1 MKITILTTSDEISS
15 YITAKINKLLESSI
29 GIITI
34 AISGGNTPKKLFH
47 YLIDHQ
53 EELAWD
59 RIHFYWVDERCALLE
74 SAESNAGEAKRI
86 LFDFIPLAKLFYID
100 GTNNPSLEA
109 VRMST
114 LLDSSLLKQNNIP
127 QFDLI
132 LLGMGNDGHTASIFP
147 NTMSLLAD
155 TAYYVVSRHPESGQQ
170 RITLTG
176 TIINNAKNVV
186 FVVTGADKTS
196 ILHQILENNGNWKRF
211 PASYIHPVGTIEWVI
226 DKDAFGVVDYKNRG
240 CK

>member
-1 MKITILTTSDEISS
+1 MNKHIFATTDEISS
-15 YITAKINKLLESSI
+15 YITAKIKSLLQSSI
-29 GIITI
+29 GIISI
-34 AISGGNTPKKLFH
+34 ALSGGNTPKKLFH
-47 YLIDHQ
+47 YLKDHQ
-53 EELAWD
+53 EELAWE

-86 LFDFIPLAKLFYID
+86 LFDFLPSAKLSYID
-100 GTNNPSLEA
+100 GTNNPSLEVA
-109 VRMST
+109 RMST
-114 LLDSSLLKQNNIP
+114 ILDISIIKQNNIP

-132 LLGMGNDGHTASIFP
+132 LLGIGIDGHTASIFP

-155 TAYYVVSRHPESGQQ
+155 RAYYAVSKHPESGQL

-196 ILHQILENNGNWKRF
+196 VLHQILEHNGNWKSF
-211 PASYIHPVGTIEWVI
+211 PASYINPVGTIEWVI
-226 DKDAFGVVDYKNRG
+226 DNDAFGVVEKY
-240 CK
+240 